1 MTRAAPRRI
10 LRLGGSISVVT
21 MSEWYL
27 GSLLVMAGACVGFGV
42 HAANLAL
49 QTRQR
54 LYVYLLALATM
65 EGAYCL
71 VTYAYFRETVSAE
84 ALLWGQLICVFTPYI
99 TYAFGALTMDITERR
114 PRWLVL
120 GQRIN
125 LVMTTLFV
133 GCVLVDLAFGTALAV
148 VPMVKTDLQSAHR
161 HLLTFTPLGMIY
173 VSWVSVAFSA
183 FAVVLF
189 RHPRARRELAP
200 MALGCIVYFVATIM
214 DFGILMN
221 VRDGHFIQHF
231 GFVALLVGCWRV
243 LAARFEHLIVDQQAA
258 LARLE
263 AQRQQLLLA
272 APMLHRQKLD
282 SLGTLAA
289 GVAHEINNPISGILN
304 YAQLMKRGMPRDRE
318 ERAFV
323 DEIEREAKQVAAIV
337 RNLLHF
343 GRSGE
348 TDPVATEVRE
358 VVQNT
363 LTLVRTLLHKDN
375 ISITVH
381 LEDEMPVIVC
391 RYQQLQQVLMNLVM
405 NARDALNRRVPSRTD
420 DKEIVIRVKNLP
432 LNGAGAVTFEV
443 IDNGD
448 GFDPATALRIFDPFF
463 TTKPH
468 GEGVGLGLSISHGI
482 IEAHGGRLS
491 CESSPG
497 SQTQFRVEL
506 PCTPPPPPL
515 PLPRQLADAAE

>member
-1 MTRAAPRRI
+1 
-10 LRLGGSISVVT
+10 
-21 MSEWYL
+21 MSDWYL

-42 HAANLAL
+42 QAANLAL
-49 QTRQR
+49 QTRER
-54 LYVYLLALATM
+54 RYLYLLALAMM
-65 EGAYCL
+65 ESAYCL
-71 VTYAYFRETVSAE
+71 VTYSYFRETVSAK

-99 TYAFGALTMDITERR
+99 TYAFGALTMDITDQR
-114 PRWLVL
+114 PRWLVV

-125 LVMTTLFV
+125 LVVTTLFV
-133 GCVLVDLAFGTALAV
+133 GCVLLDITAGTALAI
-148 VPMVKTDLQSAHR
+148 VPEVKTDLQSAHR
-161 HLLTFTPLGMIY
+161 HLLTFKPLGMLY
-173 VSWVSVAFSA
+173 LSWVSVAFTS

-200 MALGCIVYFVATIM
+200 MTVGCIVYFVATM
-214 DFGILMN
+214 LDFGILMN

-231 GFVALLVGCWRV
+231 GFVALLFGCWRV
-243 LAARFEHLIVDQQAA
+243 LAARFEQLLVDQKVA

-263 AQRQQLLLA
+263 MQRQQLLLA
-272 APMLHRQKLD
+272 APLLHKQKLD

-304 YAQLMKRGMPRDRE
+304 YAQLLKRSIPKGRE
-318 ERAFV
+318 ERGFLE
-323 DEIEREAKQVAAIV
+323 EIEREARQVAAIV

-348 TDPVATEVRE
+348 SDPVATEVRE
-358 VVQNT
+358 IVQNT

-375 ISITVH
+375 ITIT
-381 LEDEMPVIVC
+381 LQLDDEMPVIVC

-420 DKEIVIRVKNLP
+420 DKEILIRVRNVP
-432 LNGAGAVTFEV
+432 CDGAGLVTFEI

-448 GFDPATALRIFDPFF
+448 GFDRATAERVFDPFF

-491 CESSPG
+491 CTSSPG

-506 PCTPPPPPL
+506 PCTPPPISS
-515 PLPRQLADAAE
+515 RQLAESAE